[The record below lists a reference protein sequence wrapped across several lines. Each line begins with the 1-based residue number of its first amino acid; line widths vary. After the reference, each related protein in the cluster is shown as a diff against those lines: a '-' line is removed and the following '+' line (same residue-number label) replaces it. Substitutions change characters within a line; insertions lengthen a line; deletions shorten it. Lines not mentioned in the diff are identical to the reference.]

1 MQLGSHR
8 LFVDMKVAFS
18 DRLRDLLSNPE
29 AERQLQ
35 SWMTTGKPEFITIK
49 RDGDEITVRPE
60 YVQSFQAK

>member
-1 MQLGSHR
+1 
-8 LFVDMKVAFS
+8 MKVAFS